1 MAPRGGAVPR
11 RGDRVR
17 RVSFLIDLGAGSRSD
32 RAEVKLVVRRLLSH
46 LAHQRPAPPRWC
58 VRLYDSRLSPH
69 AFESRLT
76 ARAEEARR
84 ASKPAPA
91 PHDGVSSRVRSWVDE
106 TVRDA
111 AGAPRAGSRDA
122 LRAVP
127 FASGRTFHA
136 CEPDAVAAFEAHYD
150 EVATL
155 YHRHDGDLID
165 GLPPSPGPGTAH
177 AATAAAASD
186 DLASWF
192 TTLARQ
198 MAATAQAARELP
210 TGEGIGGAP
219 TLDRLDDRS
228 AARALDAHALG
239 GHDLVL
245 VLAVAPPPPRADPAA
260 ARRPRTLRRGD
271 RAFVGVSLGRTLARR
286 SNARVRFLGPRVAL
300 PRRRDGAEEGR
311 RRRAPPRPRRGEEGR
326 ERDHPRAPRRLIPPL
341 RRMRVSRLPRPS
353 ERDAAPPRGA
363 RPTRRR
369 GTPARAGEGPALSG
383 PARYARGGVR
393 GRVSG
398 RRRRRES
405 VGGSDATRGV
415 RRGSSF
421 RRRRRGV

>member
-1 MAPRGGAVPR
+1 M
-11 RGDRVR
+11 
-17 RVSFLIDLGAGSRSD
+17 
-32 RAEVKLVVRRLLSH
+32 
-46 LAHQRPAPPRWC
+46 
-58 VRLYDSRLSPH
+58 
-69 AFESRLT
+69 
-76 ARAEEARR
+76 
-84 ASKPAPA
+84 
-91 PHDGVSSRVRSWVDE
+91 RSWVDE

-127 FASGRTFHA
+127 FASARTFHA
-136 CEPDAVAAFEAHYD
+136 CEPDAVAAFEAQYD

-228 AARALDAHALG
+228 AVRALDAHALG

-245 VLAVAPPPPRADPAA
+245 VLAVAPPPPPPPPPPRADPEPSDAA
-260 ARRPRTLRRGD
+260 IARSSGSPSGERSRGG
-271 RAFVGVSLGRTLARR
+271 RAPAFDFSGLASRFRGVETALKKDAAVAHLLALGA
-286 SNARVRFLGPRVAL
+286 G
-300 PRRRDGAEEGR
+300 RRDASATILAHLDDLFRRFEGCACPASLVRASATLPPLAALDRLAAEGL
-311 RRRAPPRPRRGEEGR
+311 
-326 ERDHPRAPRRLIPPL
+326 PRAPGRDPP
-341 RRMRVSRLPRPS
+341 SRDPPDTRAEGS
-353 ERDAAPPRGA
+353 E
-363 RPTRRR
+363 
-369 GTPARAGEGPALSG
+369 
-383 PARYARGGVR
+383 
-393 GRVSG
+393 
-398 RRRRRES
+398 
-405 VGGSDATRGV
+405 GGSLPL
-415 RRGSSF
+415 SLIHI
-421 RRRRRGV
+421 

>member
-84 ASKPAPA
+84 ASEPAPA

-136 CEPDAVAAFEAHYD
+136 CEPDAVAAFEAQYD

-245 VLAVAPPPPRADPAA
+245 VLAVAPPPP
-260 ARRPRTLRRGD
+260 
-271 RAFVGVSLGRTLARR
+271 
-286 SNARVRFLGPRVAL
+286 
-300 PRRRDGAEEGR
+300 
-311 RRRAPPRPRRGEEGR
+311 PPPP
-326 ERDHPRAPRRLIPPL
+326 PRAPTPNP
-341 RRMRVSRLPRPS
+341 
-353 ERDAAPPRGA
+353 
-363 RPTRRR
+363 PTRRSR
-369 GTPARAGEGPALSG
+369 
-383 PARYARGGVR
+383 
-393 GRVSG
+393 
-398 RRRRRES
+398 
-405 VGGSDATRGV
+405 V
-415 RRGSSF
+415 RRGLPRANARAAVARPRSISRASRRASAAS
-421 RRRRRGV
+421 RRR